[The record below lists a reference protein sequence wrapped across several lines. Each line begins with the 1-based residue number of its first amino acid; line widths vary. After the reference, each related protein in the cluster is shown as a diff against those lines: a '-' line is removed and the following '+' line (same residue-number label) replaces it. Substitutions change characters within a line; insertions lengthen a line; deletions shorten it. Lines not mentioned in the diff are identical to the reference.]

1 MWRLSWMRDNLSWAI
16 EEASKLMARG
26 EVREAA
32 Q

>member
-1 MWRLSWMRDNLSWAI
+1 MRGNLSWAI